1 MLQLGN
7 LAVVCAKRP
16 GVLLQ
21 IMDGKVTV
29 FSGCGPG
36 RKQVS
41 VDWQD
46 NTAIEN
52 LIKELNFG
60 SLSKEALNEQ
70 KH

>member
-60 SLSKEALNEQ
+60 SLREEAHHEQ
-70 KH
+70 PH